1 MSFFDC
7 IAPMPGSGS
16 GSGAGSGSGPGA
28 SAGAT
33 GANLQKIVSTL
44 STVSSA
50 LFFCGFVPLVILPFL
65 EPNQMY
71 VPAIIGYSCLLIG
84 TAALGATAAVKLTDA
99 TAKPPYSGMQKFRV
113 GSIFFSL
120 ILIISVMMSRYT
132 KYKSE
137 IASGN
142 VPQLGMFSLFIIM
155 FIGLQLYEILKM
167 LNKST
172 TIIQI
177 TSTFSSTLLFYK
189 LISYILVI
197 CLTITLKYYVTDG

>member
-7 IAPMPGSGS
+7 DNIIGTATGSKT
-16 GSGAGSGSGPGA
+16 GAGQGVGA
-28 SAGAT
+28 GVGAPLT
-33 GANLQKIVSTL
+33 IANPQKILSTL
-44 STVSSA
+44 NTVSST

-65 EPNQMY
+65 EPKQMY
-71 VPAIIGYSCLLIG
+71 VPAIVGYSCLLIG
-84 TAALGATAAVKLTDA
+84 TAALGASAAMKVTSG
-99 TAKPPYSGMQKFRV
+99 TGSYTGMQKFRV

-120 ILIISVMMSRYT
+120 ILIISIMMSRYT
-132 KYKSE
+132 NYKSE

-167 LNKST
+167 LNKQS

>member
-7 IAPMPGSGS
+7 IASTGTGSGT
-16 GSGAGSGSGPGA
+16 GTGAGAGA
-28 SAGAT
+28 SSASSSAS
-33 GANLQKIVSTL
+33 ANANMQKIVSTL
-44 STVSSA
+44 GTVSSA

-71 VPAIIGYSCLLIG
+71 IPAIIGYSCLLIG
-84 TAALGATAAVKLTDA
+84 TAALGASAAMKVA
-99 TAKPPYSGMQKFRV
+99 SSAPPTSGMQKFRV

-120 ILIISVMMSRYT
+120 ILILSVMISRYT

-142 VPQLGMFSLFIIM
+142 VPQLGMFSLFIVM
-155 FIGLQLYEILKM
+155 FIGLQFYEILKM
-167 LNKST
+167 LNKSS

-197 CLTITLKYYVTDG
+197 SLTITLKYYVTDG

>member
-1 MSFFDC
+1 MSFFECDLN
-7 IAPMPGSGS
+7 A
-16 GSGAGSGSGPGA
+16 
-28 SAGAT
+28 AT
-33 GANLQKIVSTL
+33 GAGTKPGTVSQLKKPPSPEVIVATL

-50 LFFCGFVPLVILPFL
+50 LFFCGTIPLVILPFL
-65 EPNQMY
+65 EPKQMII
-71 VPAIIGYSCLLIG
+71 PAIVGYSCLLIG
-84 TAALGATAAVKLTDA
+84 TAAMGAMAAVRISS
-99 TAKPPYSGMQKFRV
+99 KPDYTSMQKFRV

-120 ILIISVMMSRYT
+120 ILILSIMISRYT

-142 VPQLGMFSLFIIM
+142 VPQLEMFSLFIVM
-155 FIGLQLYEILKM
+155 FIGLQLYEILK
-167 LNKST
+167 LFNASPSAL
-172 TIIQI
+172 IQI

>member
-7 IAPMPGSGS
+7 IAPTGTGTGTGTGS
-16 GSGAGSGSGPGA
+16 GSGSGPGA

-99 TAKPPYSGMQKFRV
+99 TAKYSGMQKFRV

>member
-7 IAPMPGSGS
+7 DNIIGTATGSKT
-16 GSGAGSGSGPGA
+16 GAGQGVG
-28 SAGAT
+28 AGAPLPI
-33 GANLQKIVSTL
+33 ANPQKILSTL
-44 STVSSA
+44 NTVSST

-65 EPNQMY
+65 EPKQMY
-71 VPAIIGYSCLLIG
+71 VPAIVGYSCLLIG
-84 TAALGATAAVKLTDA
+84 TAALGASAAMKVTSG
-99 TAKPPYSGMQKFRV
+99 TGSYTGMQKFRV

-120 ILIISVMMSRYT
+120 ILIISIMMSRYT
-132 KYKSE
+132 NYKSE

-167 LNKST
+167 LNKQS